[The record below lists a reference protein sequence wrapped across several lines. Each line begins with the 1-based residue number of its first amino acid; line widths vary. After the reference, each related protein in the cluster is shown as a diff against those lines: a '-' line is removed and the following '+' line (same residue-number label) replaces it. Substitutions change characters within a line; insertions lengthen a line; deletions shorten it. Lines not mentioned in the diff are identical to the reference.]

1 MLNAVKIASL
11 KVYGDKHSDVEKR
24 VGEKVL
30 KICGLQLYDRKKR
43 FSCDVSWEDNEES
56 TSFCAKINVYYFYD
70 DQETIDH
77 HCSVCRETH
86 NLFYCNRQYNCN
98 QCEFKAYRYRE
109 EERNKDMRS
118 AGRFAL
124 NSALERNK

>member
-1 MLNAVKIASL
+1 MFNAVKIASL
-11 KVYGDKHSDVEKR
+11 KVYGDKHSEVEKK
-24 VGEKVL
+24 VGEKIL
-30 KICGLQLYDRKKR
+30 KICNAKIYDKVKR
-43 FSCDVSWEDNEES
+43 FTCDVKWVDNNES
-56 TSFCAKINVYYFYD
+56 ASFCANIIVYYLYD

-77 HCSVCRETH
+77 HCDVCKETH

-98 QCEFKAYRYRE
+98 QCEFNAYRYRE

-124 NSALERNK
+124 NSSLNKSK

>member
-11 KVYGDKHSDVEKR
+11 KVFGDRHSDVEKR

-30 KICGLQLYDRKKR
+30 KICNTKLFDKTKS
-43 FSCDVSWEDNEES
+43 FSCDVEWVDDDTSA
-56 TSFCAKINVYYFYD
+56 SFCAKINVYYLYD
-70 DQETIDH
+70 DRETIQH
-77 HCSVCRETH
+77 HCDVCKETH

-98 QCEFKAYRYRE
+98 QCEFKAYRCRE
-109 EERNKDMRS
+109 EERHNEMRG

-124 NSALERNK
+124 NSGLNRK

>member
-11 KVYGDKHSDVEKR
+11 KVYGAKHSDVEKL

-30 KICGLQLYDRKKR
+30 KICNARLYDKTKS
-43 FSCDVSWEDNEES
+43 FTCEVDWVDDETSA
-56 TSFCAKINVYYFYD
+56 SFCAKINVYYLYD
-70 DQETIDH
+70 DQETINH
-77 HCSVCRETH
+77 HCEICKETH
-86 NLFYCNRQYNCN
+86 NLFYCNRQYNCY
-98 QCEFKAYRYRE
+98 QCEFNAYRYRE

-124 NSALERNK
+124 NSALNKSK

>member
-11 KVYGDKHSDVEKR
+11 KVYGDKHSDVEKK

-30 KICGLQLYDRKKR
+30 KICGLQLYDKKKKL
-43 FSCDVSWEDNEES
+43 SCDVIWENNEES
-56 TSFCAKINVYYFYD
+56 VNFCAKINVYYLYD
-70 DQETIDH
+70 DQETIDR
-77 HCSVCRETH
+77 HCGICRETH

-98 QCEFKAYRYRE
+98 QCEFKAYRSRE
-109 EERNKDMRS
+109 EERNKEMQS

-124 NSALERNK
+124 NSALERTK